1 MQDLAKMQQMVVA
14 GDKTMQEILT
24 SNWEQVERGQEEAG
38 GQVVKTI
45 ASVLDL
51 SATLWPGTAGGH
63 PAGRPSRH
71 RRAWW
76 S

>member
-1 MQDLAKMQQMVVA
+1 MQQMVIA

-24 SNWEQVERGQEEAG
+24 SNWEQVEKGQEEAG

-45 ASVLDL
+45 ASVMDL
-51 SATLWPGTAGGH
+51 ATLWPGTAGAH